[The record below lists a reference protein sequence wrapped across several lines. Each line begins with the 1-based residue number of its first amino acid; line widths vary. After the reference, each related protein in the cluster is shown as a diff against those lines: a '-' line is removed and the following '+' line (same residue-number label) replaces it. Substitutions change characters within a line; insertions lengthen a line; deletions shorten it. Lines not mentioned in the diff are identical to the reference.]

1 MDPVQL
7 KSRLESFLGARDY
20 PAEVSGVEQIVG
32 GFSQI
37 TYKFHATTGDVVET
51 LVLRSDRPGG
61 ATLTLT
67 DRDLEYQVIKFLN
80 DAGAPVPLVRWA
92 DRDGSELGTRSL
104 ISDFVPGSN
113 LLQATRS
120 GQLSSADA
128 ALVVAEAAAAIHNL
142 DTKHVPQQIRG
153 AGDWE
158 SYIDAQIQA
167 WRDLEARQVERMPVV
182 RYLAAWLDANRPEP
196 MELTLVH
203 GEFGIANLM
212 VGDDGGFSVI
222 DWEYAHVGD
231 PRMDLGWCLQ
241 RGGQE
246 PPNVLGDNLIV
257 ACERYREL
265 TGASEAAINPAAL
278 SYFVILGSWRAFDQ
292 IVDGFSAI
300 SMGANAPLLTA
311 YLISPWSL
319 SCSAWLQL
327 TKDLDAM
334 KTSSSQMEV
343 SA

>member
-1 MDPVQL
+1 MDAVQL

-37 TYKFHATTGDVVET
+37 TYKFHANTGDVVET

-128 ALVVAEAAAAIHNL
+128 ALVVAEAAAAISGNTFSKDCL
-142 DTKHVPQQIRG
+142 T
-153 AGDWE
+153 
-158 SYIDAQIQA
+158 
-167 WRDLEARQVERMPVV
+167 WRSATRSWGRLGPASDGS
-182 RYLAAWLDANRPEP
+182 
-196 MELTLVH
+196 TLPRSS
-203 GEFGIANLM
+203 AM
-212 VGDDGGFSVI
+212 V
-222 DWEYAHVGD
+222 
-231 PRMDLGWCLQ
+231 
-241 RGGQE
+241 
-246 PPNVLGDNLIV
+246 
-257 ACERYREL
+257 
-265 TGASEAAINPAAL
+265 SE
-278 SYFVILGSWRAFDQ
+278 
-292 IVDGFSAI
+292 
-300 SMGANAPLLTA
+300 
-311 YLISPWSL
+311 
-319 SCSAWLQL
+319 
-327 TKDLDAM
+327 
-334 KTSSSQMEV
+334 
-343 SA
+343 

>member
-1 MDPVQL
+1 MVAAQL
-7 KSRLESFLGARDY
+7 KAQLEKFLSARDY
-20 PAEVSGVEQIVG
+20 PAVVSGVEQIVG

-37 TYKFHATTGDVVET
+37 TYRFDATIGDTTET

-80 DAGAPVPLVRWA
+80 EAGAPVPLVRWA

-113 LLQATRS
+113 LLQAARS
-120 GQLSSADA
+120 GRLSSADA
-128 ALVVAEAAAAIHNL
+128 ALVVADAAAAIHNL
-142 DTKHVPQQIRG
+142 DISRVPQRIKP

-158 SYIDAQIQA
+158 SYIDEQIQA

-212 VGDDGGFSVI
+212 VNDAGESFVI
-222 DWEYAHVGD
+222 DWEFAHVGD

-246 PPNVLGDNLIV
+246 PPNVLGDNLAA
-257 ACERYREL
+257 ACDRYREL
-265 TGASEAAINPAAL
+265 TGASEAAVNPAAL

-292 IVDGFSAI
+292 IVDGFSAM
-300 SMGANAPLLTA
+300 SAGANSPLLTA

-319 SCSAWLQL
+319 SCAAWLQL
-327 TKDLDAM
+327 TKDLDSV
-334 KTSSSQMEV
+334 KESSRMEV

>member
-1 MDPVQL
+1 MDAAQL
-7 KSRLESFLGARDY
+7 KSQLESFLAARDY
-20 PAEVSGVEQIVG
+20 PAVVSGVEQIVG

-37 TYKFHATTGDVVET
+37 TYRFDATSGDATET

-113 LLQATRS
+113 MLQAARS
-120 GQLSSADA
+120 GRLSSSDA
-128 ALVVAEAAAAIHNL
+128 ALVVADAAAAIHNL
-142 DTKHVPQQIRG
+142 DTSQVPPRIKP

-158 SYIDAQIQA
+158 SYIDEQIQA

-212 VGDDGGFSVI
+212 VTDGGEFFVI

-246 PPNVLGDNLIV
+246 PPNVLGDNLAA

-265 TGASEAAINPAAL
+265 TGASETAVNPAAL

-292 IVDGFSAI
+292 IVDGFSAM
-300 SMGANAPLLTA
+300 STGANSPLLTA

-319 SCSAWLQL
+319 SCAAWLQL

-334 KTSSSQMEV
+334 KNSTRIEV

>member
-1 MDPVQL
+1 MDAAQL
-7 KSRLESFLGARDY
+7 KSQLESFLAARDY

-37 TYKFHATTGDVVET
+37 TYKFRATTGDAAET

-61 ATLTLT
+61 ATLTMT

-92 DRDGSELGTRSL
+92 DRDGTELGTRSL

-120 GQLSSADA
+120 GRVSSADA

-142 DTKHVPQQIRG
+142 DISGILQQIKG

-158 SYIDAQIQA
+158 SYVDTQIQA

-196 MELTLVH
+196 MDLTLVH

-212 VGDDGGFSVI
+212 VDEDGKFFVI

-246 PPNVLGDNLIV
+246 PPNVLGDNLAA

-265 TGASEAAINPAAL
+265 TGASEAAVNPAAL

-292 IVDGFSAI
+292 IVDGFSAM
-300 SMGANAPLLTA
+300 SSGANVPLLTA

-327 TKDLDAM
+327 TQDLDAM
-334 KTSSSQMEV
+334 QTKTPQMEV
-343 SA
+343 LA

>member
-1 MDPVQL
+1 MDAAQL
-7 KSRLESFLGARDY
+7 KSQLESFLAARDY
-20 PAEVSGVEQIVG
+20 PAEVSGIEQIVG

-37 TYKFHATTGDVVET
+37 TYKFEATAGGATET

-80 DAGAPVPLVRWA
+80 DSGAPVPLVRWA

-113 LLQATRS
+113 LLQAARS
-120 GQLSSADA
+120 GQRSPADA
-128 ALVVAEAAAAIHNL
+128 AIIVAEAAAAIHNL
-142 DTKHVPQQIRG
+142 DTHSAPNQIKG
-153 AGDWE
+153 AEDWD
-158 SYIDAQIQA
+158 SYIDDQIQA

-212 VGDDGGFSVI
+212 VTDGGEFSVI
-222 DWEYAHVGD
+222 DWEFAHVGD
-231 PRMDLGWCLQ
+231 PRMDFGWCLL

-246 PPNVLGDNLIV
+246 PPNVLEDNLV
-257 ACERYREL
+257 AACERYREL
-265 TGASEAAINPAAL
+265 TGASEAVINPAAL
-278 SYFVILGSWRAFDQ
+278 SYFVILGGWRAFGQ
-292 IVDGFSAI
+292 IVDGFSAM
-300 SMGANAPLLTA
+300 SSGVDVPLLTA

-319 SCSAWLQL
+319 SCAAWLQL

-334 KTSSSQMEV
+334 KKSSLQMEV

>member
-1 MDPVQL
+1 MDAAQL
-7 KSRLESFLGARDY
+7 KSQLESFLAARNY

-37 TYKFHATTGDVVET
+37 TYKFDARTGDAAET
-51 LVLRSDRPGG
+51 LVVRSDRPGG
-61 ATLTLT
+61 STLTLT

-104 ISDFVPGSN
+104 ISDFVAGRN
-113 LLQATRS
+113 LLQATRL
-120 GQLSSADA
+120 GEWSSADA
-128 ALVVAEAAAAIHNL
+128 ALVVAEAAAAIHSL
-142 DTKHVPQQIRG
+142 DTSSVPQQIKR

-158 SYIDAQIQA
+158 SYIDEQIQA

-196 MELTLVH
+196 TELTLVH

-212 VGDDGGFSVI
+212 VTEDGKFSVI

-231 PRMDLGWCLQ
+231 PRMDFGWCLQ

-246 PPNVLGDNLIV
+246 PPNVLADNLAA

-265 TGASEAAINPAAL
+265 TGASEAVINPAAV
-278 SYFVILGSWRAFDQ
+278 SYFVILGSWRAFDH
-292 IVDGFSAI
+292 IVDGFSAM
-300 SMGANAPLLTA
+300 SSGASAPLLTA

-319 SCSAWLQL
+319 SCAAWLQL

-334 KTSSSQMEV
+334 TQNSSQIEV